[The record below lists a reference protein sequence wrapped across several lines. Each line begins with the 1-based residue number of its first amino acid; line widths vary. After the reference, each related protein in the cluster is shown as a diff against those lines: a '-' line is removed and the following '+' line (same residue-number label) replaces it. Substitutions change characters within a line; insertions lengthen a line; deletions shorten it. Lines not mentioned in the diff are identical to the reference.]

1 MTAGW
6 QVWAFGAAAFAA
18 LTAIFAK
25 VGVEGVPSD
34 YATLIRTIFILALV
48 AGIVA
53 VTGEYKPLHEISG
66 RTLVFLVAVRPRDGS
81 VVALLFP
88 CPETCGRQPCRSG
101 RQAQRRACR
110 CVRGAVSGGTAGSQ
124 GLAWRRP
131 DLRGRAAGDGPKV
144 RAVFRC
150 HATRMSV
157 STSGSLSQRTRFRP
171 AALAA

>member
-1 MTAGW
+1 VTAGW

-66 RTLVFLVAVRPRDGS
+66 RTLVFLVLSGLATGASWLCYFRALKLADASRVAPVDKLS
-81 VVALLFP
+81 VVL
-88 CPETCGRQPCRSG
+88 
-101 RQAQRRACR
+101 
-110 CVRGAVSGGTAGSQ
+110 V
-124 GLAWRRP
+124 
-131 DLRGRAAGDGPKV
+131 
-144 RAVFRC
+144 AVF
-150 HATRMSV
+150 
-157 STSGSLSQRTRFRP
+157 G
-171 AALAA
+171 ALFLGERLGARAWLGVGLIFVGVLLVMARK